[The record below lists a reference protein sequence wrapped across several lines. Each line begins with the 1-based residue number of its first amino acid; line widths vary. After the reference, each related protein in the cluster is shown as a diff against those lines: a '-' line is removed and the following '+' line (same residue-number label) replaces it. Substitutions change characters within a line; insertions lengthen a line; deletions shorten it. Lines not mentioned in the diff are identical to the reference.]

1 MSGERVLTWSVAT
14 RLWLGEGAIE
24 RWARHACRV
33 RVALLLV
40 DADHAER
47 AQGGALVARLLPL
60 LERGAE
66 RVVVECHP
74 AAGTTA
80 GAVLTAGRRWRSAG
94 IERVVAVG
102 GGATLDLAVLGTL
115 PERLHRLPAW
125 TRGRS
130 GLVLVPEPA
139 PHEAMP
145 ERILLPTTLGTGA
158 EVSCAACCDRDG
170 EKTLWLGAALRPEEG
185 ICDPEATAGLPAGLA
200 GEAALEV
207 LARLL
212 VPFAGPHEDSGC
224 GVEGLA
230 DDLLLATLGRLV
242 ALGARLGE
250 PGPVERLAL
259 AVAGAHSHAGWVHL
273 GRSPFAS
280 PVWYLATEVSAA
292 FGLRKAPATALVLP
306 AWASAVLTGER
317 AWGDRSRLLRAWG
330 AVRAAAA
337 QALALPSDPVEGL
350 RALGAR
356 WAPADPPPGSDS
368 RRRRSPTAARAA
380 GAPACRCW
388 GRSTPG
394 RSRP

>member
-1 MSGERVLTWSVAT
+1 M
-14 RLWLGEGAIE
+14 
-24 RWARHACRV
+24 
-33 RVALLLV
+33 
-40 DADHAER
+40 
-47 AQGGALVARLLPL
+47 
-60 LERGAE
+60 
-66 RVVVECHP
+66 
-74 AAGTTA
+74 
-80 GAVLTAGRRWRSAG
+80 
-94 IERVVAVG
+94 
-102 GGATLDLAVLGTL
+102 
-115 PERLHRLPAW
+115 
-125 TRGRS
+125 
-130 GLVLVPEPA
+130 
-139 PHEAMP
+139 
-145 ERILLPTTLGTGA
+145 
-158 EVSCAACCDRDG
+158 
-170 EKTLWLGAALRPEEG
+170 
-185 ICDPEATAGLPAGLA
+185 
-200 GEAALEV
+200 

-356 WAPADPPPGSDS
+356 WAPADP
-368 RRRRSPTAARAA
+368 AARIGFAA
-380 GAPACRCW
+380 AEIADRCARRWGAGLPMLGSLDARALTAVIEDALAGGSPALERAA
-388 GRSTPG
+388 
-394 RSRP
+394 